1 MLGQEYPAGGL
12 CEAKSTPQRLV
23 LSQEYSVIFVISVI
37 FVTLV
42 GVAFF
47 FNIAQIK
54 LIGDLP
60 AAAKQ
65 QKPQFCNPICQLVK
79 AQFNSPDLPDCQA
92 QFSSPNS
99 PASASANREANE
111 ARHRISDDFQRPA
124 VRGRKHK
131 Q

>member
-47 FNIAQIK
+47 F
-54 LIGDLP
+54 
-60 AAAKQ
+60 
-65 QKPQFCNPICQLVK
+65 
-79 AQFNSPDLPDCQA
+79 
-92 QFSSPNS
+92 
-99 PASASANREANE
+99 
-111 ARHRISDDFQRPA
+111 ISR
-124 VRGRKHK
+124 R
-131 Q
+131 